1 MEMKNERWP
10 EDVPQMQQQEMP
22 QVLPPQAPEKRADI
36 IGVPE
41 IQKAY
46 QTLVKYRDGKKA
58 LEQRVTENEE
68 WFRLRHWECLRR
80 EKNQVE
86 PTSGWLFNA
95 LANKHA
101 DAMDN
106 IPTPNVLPR
115 EEGDKPEAEMLS
127 SILPVVLDQCEFE
140 EVYSSIQDDKLKS
153 GTGIYGV
160 FWDAD
165 KLNGLGNVSLRCIDV
180 VNLFWEPGI
189 SDIQDSR
196 NVFHVELQ
204 DNDLLEQQWPETKG
218 KLGSGTGNLSEYIHD
233 DTIDTSQKTAV
244 IDWYYKK
251 DGVLHY
257 CKFVEGVVLFATENE
272 PEYEKGWYE
281 DGRYPF
287 EFDKLFSLKGSPCG
301 FGYIDVAKS
310 AQEYI
315 DRGNQAILQNM
326 LANAR
331 PRHFIRNDGSVKEEE
346 YGDYTKPFV
355 HVEGGLGTDSIMPI
369 PQNPLP
375 GAYQSIIAE
384 KVNELKEVTGNRDIS
399 TGGTTSGVTAASAI
413 AAMQEAGSKL
423 SRDSNKASYRAF
435 RQVVLM
441 IIERIRQ
448 FYTLPR
454 CFRILGQDG
463 QEKYTEYTNA
473 HLTEQV
479 DEQGNMRHPLFDVEV
494 SAEKQSPYSKMSN
507 NELALQFYSAGFFNP
522 QLADQALACLDMM
535 DFNRKSF
542 IENKIRENGTMYQQ
556 LQMMQQT
563 MMGMAAELDAIKGGN
578 LTQQVA
584 AQMGIIQ
591 PGMGGAA
598 SAQGQ
603 EALGDEEGAVGESST
618 TKKARQRTADSTAP
632 T

>member
-1 MEMKNERWP
+1 MENEMNL
-10 EDVPQMQQQEMP
+10 ESPQGAA
-22 QVLPPQAPEKRADI
+22 PQANI

-46 QTLVKYRDGKKA
+46 QTLVKYREGKKA
-58 LEQRVTENEE
+58 LELRVTENEE

-115 EEGDKPEAEMLS
+115 EEGDKPEAELLS

-140 EVYSSIQDDKLKS
+140 EVYSCIQDDKLKS

-165 KLNGLGNVSLRCIDV
+165 KLNGLGNVSIRCIDV

-218 KLGSGTGNLSEYIHD
+218 KLGSSGGSLSEYIHD

-251 DGVLHY
+251 NGVLHY
-257 CKFVEGVVLFATENE
+257 CKFVEGVVLFATENQA
-272 PEYEKGWYE
+272 EYEKGWYE

-287 EFDKLFSLKGSPCG
+287 EFDRLFSLKGSPCG

-375 GAYQSIIAE
+375 GAYQSIISE

-441 IIERIRQ
+441 VIERIRQ

-463 QEKYTEYTNA
+463 QERYTEYTNA

-479 DEQGNMRHPLFDVEV
+479 DGQGNMRHPLFDVEV

-542 IENKIRENGTMYQQ
+542 IENKIRENGTMFQQ
-556 LQMMQQT
+556 LQVMQQT

-584 AQMGIIQ
+584 AQMGIVQ
-591 PGMGGAA
+591 PGPGGVA

-603 EALGDEEGAVGESST
+603 AALGDEEGAKGESST

>member
-1 MEMKNERWP
+1 MENEMNL
-10 EDVPQMQQQEMP
+10 ESPQG
-22 QVLPPQAPEKRADI
+22 VLPRAAAPQANI

-46 QTLVKYRDGKKA
+46 QTLVKYREGKKA
-58 LEQRVTENEE
+58 LELRVTENEE

-80 EKNQVE
+80 ERNQVE

-140 EVYSSIQDDKLKS
+140 EVYSCIQDDKLKS

-165 KLNGLGNVSLRCIDV
+165 KLNGLGNISIRCIDV

-218 KLGSGTGNLSEYIHD
+218 KLGSGTGSLSEYIHD

-244 IDWYYKK
+244 VDWYYKK
-251 DGVLHY
+251 NGALHY
-257 CKFVEGVVLFATENE
+257 CKFVEGVVLFATENQA
-272 PEYEKGWYE
+272 EYEKGWYE

-287 EFDKLFSLKGSPCG
+287 EFDRLFSLKGSPCG

-375 GAYQSIIAE
+375 GAYQSIISE

-399 TGGTTSGVTAASAI
+399 TGGTTSVVTAASAI

-441 IIERIRQ
+441 VIERIRQ

-463 QEKYTEYTNA
+463 QERYTEYTNA

-479 DEQGNMRHPLFDVEV
+479 DGQGNLRHPLFDVEV

-542 IENKIRENGTMYQQ
+542 IENKIRENGTMFQQ

-584 AQMGIIQ
+584 AQMGIVQ
-591 PGMGGAA
+591 PGTGGVA

-603 EALGDEEGAVGESST
+603 AALGDEEGAKGESST

>member
-1 MEMKNERWP
+1 MENEMNL
-10 EDVPQMQQQEMP
+10 ESPQAAAP
-22 QVLPPQAPEKRADI
+22 QVKI

-46 QTLVKYRDGKKA
+46 QTLVKYREGKKA
-58 LEQRVTENEE
+58 LELRVTENEE

-140 EVYSSIQDDKLKS
+140 EVYSCIQDDKLKS

-165 KLNGLGNVSLRCIDV
+165 KLNGLGNVSIRCIDV

-218 KLGSGTGNLSEYIHD
+218 KLGSSGGSLSEYIHD

-251 DGVLHY
+251 GGVLHY
-257 CKFVEGVVLFATENE
+257 CKFVEGVVLFATENQA
-272 PEYEKGWYE
+272 EYEKGWYE

-287 EFDKLFSLKGSPCG
+287 EFDRLFSLKGSPCG

-375 GAYQSIIAE
+375 GAYQSIISE

-463 QEKYTEYTNA
+463 QERYTEYTNA
-473 HLTEQV
+473 RLTEQV
-479 DEQGNMRHPLFDVEV
+479 DGQGNMRHPLFDVEV

-542 IENKIRENGTMYQQ
+542 IENKIRENGTMFQQ

-584 AQMGIIQ
+584 AQMGIVQ
-591 PGMGGAA
+591 PGIGGAA

-603 EALGDEEGAVGESST
+603 AVLGDAEGAKGESST

>member
-1 MEMKNERWP
+1 MENEMNP
-10 EDVPQMQQQEMP
+10 ESPQAAVPQ
-22 QVLPPQAPEKRADI
+22 ANI

-46 QTLVKYRDGKKA
+46 QTLVKYREGKKA
-58 LEQRVTENEE
+58 LELRVTENEE

-140 EVYSSIQDDKLKS
+140 EVYSCIQDDKLKS

-165 KLNGLGNVSLRCIDV
+165 KLNGLGNISIRCVDV

-189 SDIQDSR
+189 GDIQDSR

-251 DGVLHY
+251 NGVLHY
-257 CKFVEGVVLFATENE
+257 CKFVEGVVLFATENQA
-272 PEYEKGWYE
+272 EYEKGWYE

-375 GAYQSIIAE
+375 GAYQSIISE

-463 QEKYTEYTNA
+463 QERYTEYTNA

-479 DEQGNMRHPLFDVEV
+479 DGQGNMRHPLFDVEV

-542 IENKIRENGTMYQQ
+542 IENKIRENGTMFQQ

-584 AQMGIIQ
+584 AQMGIVQ
-591 PGMGGAA
+591 PGIGGAA

-603 EALGDEEGAVGESST
+603 AVLGDEEGAKGESST

>member
-1 MEMKNERWP
+1 MENEMNP
-10 EDVPQMQQQEMP
+10 ESPQAAVPQ
-22 QVLPPQAPEKRADI
+22 ANI

-46 QTLVKYRDGKKA
+46 QTLVKYREGKKA
-58 LEQRVTENEE
+58 LELRVTENEE

-115 EEGDKPEAEMLS
+115 EEGDKPEAELLS

-140 EVYSSIQDDKLKS
+140 EVYSCIQDDKLKS

-165 KLNGLGNVSLRCIDV
+165 KLNGLGNVSIRCIDV

-218 KLGSGTGNLSEYIHD
+218 KLGSSGGSLSEYIHD

-251 DGVLHY
+251 NGVLHY
-257 CKFVEGVVLFATENE
+257 CKFVEGVVLFATENQA
-272 PEYEKGWYE
+272 EYEKGWYE

-287 EFDKLFSLKGSPCG
+287 EFDRLFSLKGSPCG

-375 GAYQSIIAE
+375 GAYQSIISE

-441 IIERIRQ
+441 VIERIRQ

-463 QEKYTEYTNA
+463 QERYTEYTNA

-479 DEQGNMRHPLFDVEV
+479 DGQGNMRHPLFDVEV

-542 IENKIRENGTMYQQ
+542 IENKIRENGTMLRQ
-556 LQMMQQT
+556 LQVMQQT

-584 AQMGIIQ
+584 AQMGIVQ
-591 PGMGGAA
+591 PGPGGVA

-603 EALGDEEGAVGESST
+603 AALGDEEGAKGESST

>member
-1 MEMKNERWP
+1 MENEMNP
-10 EDVPQMQQQEMP
+10 ESPQGAA
-22 QVLPPQAPEKRADI
+22 PQANI

-46 QTLVKYRDGKKA
+46 QTLVKYREGKKA
-58 LEQRVTENEE
+58 LELRVTENEE

-140 EVYSSIQDDKLKS
+140 EVYSCIQDDKLKS

-165 KLNGLGNVSLRCIDV
+165 KLNGLGNISIRCIDV

-189 SDIQDSR
+189 GDIQDSR

-244 IDWYYKK
+244 VDWYYKK
-251 DGVLHY
+251 NGALHY
-257 CKFVEGVVLFATENE
+257 CKFVEGVVLFATENQA
-272 PEYEKGWYE
+272 EYEKGWYE

-287 EFDKLFSLKGSPCG
+287 EFDRLFSLKGSPCG

-375 GAYQSIIAE
+375 GAYQSIISE

-441 IIERIRQ
+441 VIERIRQ

-463 QEKYTEYTNA
+463 QERYTEYTNA

-479 DEQGNMRHPLFDVEV
+479 DGQGNLRHPLFDVEV

-542 IENKIRENGTMYQQ
+542 IENKIRENGTMFQQ

-591 PGMGGAA
+591 PGMGGVA

-603 EALGDEEGAVGESST
+603 AALGDEEGAKGESST

>member
-1 MEMKNERWP
+1 MENEMNP
-10 EDVPQMQQQEMP
+10 ESHQAETP
-22 QVLPPQAPEKRADI
+22 QVKI

-46 QTLVKYRDGKKA
+46 QTLVKYREGKKA
-58 LEQRVTENEE
+58 LELRVTENEE

-140 EVYSSIQDDKLKS
+140 EVYSCIQDDKLKS

-165 KLNGLGNVSLRCIDV
+165 KLNGLGNISIRCIDV

-218 KLGSGTGNLSEYIHD
+218 KLGSGTGSLSEYIHD

-251 DGVLHY
+251 NGVLHY
-257 CKFVEGVVLFATENE
+257 CKFVEGVVLFATENQA
-272 PEYEKGWYE
+272 EYEKGWYE

-315 DRGNQAILQNM
+315 DRGNQAILQNI

-375 GAYQSIIAE
+375 GVYQSIISE

-463 QEKYTEYTNA
+463 QERYTEYTNA

-479 DEQGNMRHPLFDVEV
+479 DGQGNLRHPLFDVEV

-542 IENKIRENGTMYQQ
+542 IENKIRENGTMFQQ

-584 AQMGIIQ
+584 AQMGIVQ
-591 PGMGGAA
+591 PGIGGAA

-603 EALGDEEGAVGESST
+603 AALGDEEGAKGESST

>member
-1 MEMKNERWP
+1 MENEMNL
-10 EDVPQMQQQEMP
+10 ES
-22 QVLPPQAPEKRADI
+22 PQAAAPQANI

-46 QTLVKYRDGKKA
+46 QTLVKYREGKKA
-58 LEQRVTENEE
+58 LELRVTENEE

-115 EEGDKPEAEMLS
+115 EEGDKPEAELLS

-140 EVYSSIQDDKLKS
+140 EVYSCIQDDKLKS

-165 KLNGLGNVSLRCIDV
+165 KLNGLGNVSIRCIDV

-218 KLGSGTGNLSEYIHD
+218 KLGSSGGSLSEYIHD

-251 DGVLHY
+251 NGVLHY
-257 CKFVEGVVLFATENE
+257 CKFVEGVVLFATENQA
-272 PEYEKGWYE
+272 EYEKGWYE

-287 EFDKLFSLKGSPCG
+287 EFDRLFSLKGSPCG

-375 GAYQSIIAE
+375 GAYQSIISE

-441 IIERIRQ
+441 VIERIRQ

-463 QEKYTEYTNA
+463 QERYTEYTNA

-479 DEQGNMRHPLFDVEV
+479 DGQGNMRHPLFDVEV

-542 IENKIRENGTMYQQ
+542 IENKIRENGTMFQQ
-556 LQMMQQT
+556 LQVMQQT

-584 AQMGIIQ
+584 AQMGIVQ
-591 PGMGGAA
+591 PGTGGVA

-603 EALGDEEGAVGESST
+603 AVLGDEEGAKGESST

>member
-1 MEMKNERWP
+1 MENEMNP
-10 EDVPQMQQQEMP
+10 ES
-22 QVLPPQAPEKRADI
+22 PQAAAPQANI

-46 QTLVKYRDGKKA
+46 QTLVKYREGKKT
-58 LEQRVTENEE
+58 LELRVTENEE

-140 EVYSSIQDDKLKS
+140 EVYSCIQDDKLKS

-165 KLNGLGNVSLRCIDV
+165 KLNGLGNVSIRCIDV

-189 SDIQDSR
+189 GDIQDSR

-218 KLGSGTGNLSEYIHD
+218 KLGSGTGSLSEYIHD

-251 DGVLHY
+251 NGVLHY
-257 CKFVEGVVLFATENE
+257 CKFVEGVVLFATENQA
-272 PEYEKGWYE
+272 EYEKGWYE

-287 EFDKLFSLKGSPCG
+287 EFDRLFSLKGSPCG

-375 GAYQSIIAE
+375 GAYQSIISE

-463 QEKYTEYTNA
+463 QERYTEYTNA

-479 DEQGNMRHPLFDVEV
+479 DGQGNMRHPLFDVEV

-542 IENKIRENGTMYQQ
+542 IENKIRENGTMFQQ

-584 AQMGIIQ
+584 AQMGIVQ
-591 PGMGGAA
+591 PGTGGVA

-603 EALGDEEGAVGESST
+603 AALGDEEGAKGESST

>member
-1 MEMKNERWP
+1 MENEMNLESPRG
-10 EDVPQMQQQEMP
+10 
-22 QVLPPQAPEKRADI
+22 VLPQAAAPQANI

-46 QTLVKYRDGKKA
+46 QTLVKYREGKKA
-58 LEQRVTENEE
+58 LELRVTENEE

-80 EKNQVE
+80 ERNQVE

-140 EVYSSIQDDKLKS
+140 EVYSCIQDDKLKS

-165 KLNGLGNVSLRCIDV
+165 KLNGLGNISIRCIDV

-189 SDIQDSR
+189 GDIQDSR

-244 IDWYYKK
+244 VDWYYKK
-251 DGVLHY
+251 NGALHY

-272 PEYEKGWYE
+272 AAYEKGWYE

-375 GAYQSIIAE
+375 GAYQSIISE

-441 IIERIRQ
+441 VIERIRQ

-479 DEQGNMRHPLFDVEV
+479 DGQGNLRHPLFDVEV

-542 IENKIRENGTMYQQ
+542 IENKIRENGTMFQQ

-584 AQMGIIQ
+584 AQMGIVQ
-591 PGMGGAA
+591 PGPGGVA

-603 EALGDEEGAVGESST
+603 AALGDEEGAKGESST

>member
-1 MEMKNERWP
+1 MENEMNL
-10 EDVPQMQQQEMP
+10 ESPQGAA
-22 QVLPPQAPEKRADI
+22 PQANI

-46 QTLVKYRDGKKA
+46 QTLVKYREGKKA
-58 LEQRVTENEE
+58 LELRVTENEE

-115 EEGDKPEAEMLS
+115 EEGDKPEAELLS

-140 EVYSSIQDDKLKS
+140 EVYSCIQDDKLKS

-165 KLNGLGNVSLRCIDV
+165 KLNGLGNVSIRCIDV

-218 KLGSGTGNLSEYIHD
+218 KLGSSGGSLSEYIHD

-251 DGVLHY
+251 NGVLHY
-257 CKFVEGVVLFATENE
+257 CKFVEGVVLFATENQA
-272 PEYEKGWYE
+272 EYEKGWYE

-287 EFDKLFSLKGSPCG
+287 EFDRLFSLKGSPCG

-375 GAYQSIIAE
+375 GAYQSIISE

-441 IIERIRQ
+441 VIERIRQ

-463 QEKYTEYTNA
+463 QERYTEYTNA

-479 DEQGNMRHPLFDVEV
+479 DGQGNLRHPLFDVEV

-542 IENKIRENGTMYQQ
+542 IENKIRENGTMFQQ
-556 LQMMQQT
+556 LQVMQQT

-591 PGMGGAA
+591 PGMGGVA

-603 EALGDEEGAVGESST
+603 AALGDEEGAKGESST

>member
-1 MEMKNERWP
+1 MENEMNL
-10 EDVPQMQQQEMP
+10 ESPQGAA
-22 QVLPPQAPEKRADI
+22 PQANI

-46 QTLVKYRDGKKA
+46 QTLVKYREGKKA
-58 LEQRVTENEE
+58 LELRVTENEE

-115 EEGDKPEAEMLS
+115 EEGDKPEAELLS

-140 EVYSSIQDDKLKS
+140 EVYSCIQDDKLKS

-165 KLNGLGNVSLRCIDV
+165 KLNGLGNVSIRCIDV

-218 KLGSGTGNLSEYIHD
+218 KLGSSGGSLSEYIHD

-251 DGVLHY
+251 NGVLHY
-257 CKFVEGVVLFATENE
+257 CKFVEGVVLFATENQA
-272 PEYEKGWYE
+272 EYEKGWYE

-287 EFDKLFSLKGSPCG
+287 EFDRLFSLKGSPCG

-375 GAYQSIIAE
+375 GAYQSIISE

-441 IIERIRQ
+441 VIDRIRQ

-463 QEKYTEYTNA
+463 QERYTEYTNA

-479 DEQGNMRHPLFDVEV
+479 DGQGNLRHPLFDVEV

-542 IENKIRENGTMYQQ
+542 IENKIRENGAMFQQ
-556 LQMMQQT
+556 LQVMQQT

-584 AQMGIIQ
+584 AQMGIVQ
-591 PGMGGAA
+591 PGTGGVA

-603 EALGDEEGAVGESST
+603 AVLGDEEGAKGESST

>member
-1 MEMKNERWP
+1 MENEMNL
-10 EDVPQMQQQEMP
+10 ESPQGAA
-22 QVLPPQAPEKRADI
+22 PQANI

-58 LEQRVTENEE
+58 LELRVTENEE

-80 EKNQVE
+80 ERNQVE

-140 EVYSSIQDDKLKS
+140 EVYSCIQDDKLKS

-165 KLNGLGNVSLRCIDV
+165 KLNGLGNISIRCIDV

-189 SDIQDSR
+189 GDIQDSR

-233 DTIDTSQKTAV
+233 DTIDTSQKTAMV
-244 IDWYYKK
+244 DWYYKK
-251 DGVLHY
+251 NGVLHY

-441 IIERIRQ
+441 VIERIRQ

-479 DEQGNMRHPLFDVEV
+479 DGQGNLRHPLFDVEV

-542 IENKIRENGTMYQQ
+542 IENKIRENGTMFQQ

-591 PGMGGAA
+591 PGMGGVA

-603 EALGDEEGAVGESST
+603 AALGDEEGAKGESST

>member
-1 MEMKNERWP
+1 MENEMNL
-10 EDVPQMQQQEMP
+10 ES
-22 QVLPPQAPEKRADI
+22 PQAAAPQANI

-58 LEQRVTENEE
+58 LELRVTENEE

-80 EKNQVE
+80 ERNQVE

-165 KLNGLGNVSLRCIDV
+165 KLNGLGNISIRCIDV

-189 SDIQDSR
+189 GDIQDSR

-251 DGVLHY
+251 NGVLHY
-257 CKFVEGVVLFATENE
+257 CKFVEGVVLFATENQA
-272 PEYEKGWYE
+272 EYEKGWYE

-287 EFDKLFSLKGSPCG
+287 EFDRLFSLKGSPCG

-375 GAYQSIIAE
+375 GAYQSIISE

-435 RQVVLM
+435 RQVALM
-441 IIERIRQ
+441 VIERIRQ

-479 DEQGNMRHPLFDVEV
+479 DGQGNLRHPLFDVEV

-542 IENKIRENGTMYQQ
+542 IENKIRENGTMFQQ

-591 PGMGGAA
+591 PGMGGVA

-603 EALGDEEGAVGESST
+603 AALGDEEGAKGESST